1 MKAPKLSYLLGTIS
15 CLVAVVIA
23 VRNWPQTA
31 MFAYPAIALILI
43 ALFVHLTPPSPPFD
57 PRDLEQM

>member
-1 MKAPKLSYLLGTIS
+1 MKAPKLSFLLGSIS

-31 MFAYPAIALILI
+31 MFAFPAIALI
-43 ALFVHLTPPSPPFD
+43 TPPSPPFD
-57 PRDLEQM
+57 PREMEQM